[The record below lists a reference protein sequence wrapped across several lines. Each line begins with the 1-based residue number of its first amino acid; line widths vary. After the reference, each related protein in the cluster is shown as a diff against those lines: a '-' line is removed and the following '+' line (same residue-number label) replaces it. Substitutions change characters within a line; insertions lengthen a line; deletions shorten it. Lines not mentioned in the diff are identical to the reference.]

1 MCFCNWQEKQYE
13 PGIKKPDV
21 TCTCGQNDIISYCY
35 YIKHYIVK
43 QFLIFVKKEWLH
55 IWRDKRTL
63 FILIWMPIVQI
74 ILYGFA
80 LTNEVKNSNIA
91 IFDQSRDVSS
101 LAISDE
107 IAASRYFNLVKNVY
121 SYKDIGAT
129 FRRGTIRMAIVFPAN
144 FRYDL
149 LHSNKAQI
157 QLIADAS
164 DPNTANTLTNY
175 ATAIIINYQQ
185 SINQNEQLPYTI
197 NTQVRMLY
205 NPELKG
211 AYSFVPG
218 VMALVLMLVCCMMTS
233 IAIVK
238 EKEMGTMEV
247 LLVSPLKPF
256 RIIIAKTVP
265 YLFVSLLNIVC
276 ILLLSV
282 YVLGVPIVGSIWLLM
297 AESTLFTITSLSVGI
312 LISIFAQT
320 QQTAMFTAM
329 MSLFLPTLLF
339 SGFLFPIENMPI
351 PLQVISNV
359 VPSKWYYIII
369 KDIMIKGLGFGAVWQ
384 ETAILLAMTAFLL
397 GLSIYKFKIRLA

>member
-1 MCFCNWQEKQYE
+1 M
-13 PGIKKPDV
+13 
-21 TCTCGQNDIISYCY
+21 
-35 YIKHYIVK
+35 
-43 QFLIFVKKEWLH
+43 IFVKKEWLH
-55 IWRDKRTL
+55 IWRDRRTL

-91 IFDQSRDVSS
+91 VFDQSRDEAS
-101 LAISDE
+101 LKITDE
-107 IAASRYFNLVKNVY
+107 IAASRYFNLVKNVH
-121 SYKDIGAT
+121 SYDEIAKT
-129 FRRGTIRMAIVFPAN
+129 FRLGKIRMAIVFPAN
-144 FRYDL
+144 FRTDL
-149 LHSNKAQI
+149 LHTNSAEI

-175 ATAIIINYQQ
+175 ATSIINTYQQ
-185 SINQNEQLPYTI
+185 SINNNQQLPYTI
-197 NTQVRMLY
+197 KTQVRMLY
-205 NPELKG
+205 NPELNG

-218 VMALVLMLVCCMMTS
+218 VMALVLMLVCAMMTS

-247 LLVSPLKPF
+247 ILVSPLKPF

-265 YLFVSLLNIVC
+265 YLLVSLLNIVS

-282 YVLGVPIVGSIWLLM
+282 YVLNVPIVGNLFLLM

-312 LISIFAQT
+312 LISNSAKT
-320 QQTAMFTAM
+320 QQTAMFTSL

-339 SGFLFPIENMPI
+339 SGFLFPIENMPW

-359 VPSKWYYIII
+359 VPSKWFYIIV
-369 KDIMIKGLGFGAVWQ
+369 KDIMIKGLGFAYVWK
-384 ETAILLAMTAFLL
+384 ETLILVGMTTVLL
-397 GLSIYKFKIRLA
+397 SISIYKFKIRLA

>member
-1 MCFCNWQEKQYE
+1 M
-13 PGIKKPDV
+13 
-21 TCTCGQNDIISYCY
+21 
-35 YIKHYIVK
+35 K

-55 IWRDKRTL
+55 IWRDRRTL

-91 IFDQSRDVSS
+91 IFDQSRDVST
-101 LAISDE
+101 LQITDE

-121 SYKDIGAT
+121 SYNDIGKT
-129 FRRGTIRMAIVFPAN
+129 FRQGKIRMAIVFPKN

-149 LHSNKAQI
+149 LHSNRAQI

-175 ATAIIINYQQ
+175 AGAIINDYQQ
-185 SINQNEQLPYTI
+185 SLNQNQDLPYTI

-218 VMALVLMLVCCMMTS
+218 VMALVLMIVCAMMTS

-247 LLVSPLKPF
+247 ILVSPLKPF
-256 RIIIAKTVP
+256 RIIIAKTIP
-265 YLFVSLLNIVC
+265 YLVVSLFNIIC

-282 YVLGVPIVGSIWLLM
+282 YVLDVPIAGNLGLLM

-312 LISIFAQT
+312 LISNFAKT
-320 QQTAMFTAM
+320 QQTAMFTSL

-339 SGFLFPIENMPI
+339 SGFLFPIENMPV
-351 PLQVISNV
+351 PLQVISNI
-359 VPSKWYYIII
+359 VPSKWYYIIV
-369 KDIMIKGLGFGAVWQ
+369 KDVMIKGLGFGAVWQ
-384 ETAILLAMTAFLL
+384 ETLILVAMTTVLL
-397 GLSIYKFKIRLA
+397 GISIYKFKIRLV

>member
-1 MCFCNWQEKQYE
+1 M
-13 PGIKKPDV
+13 
-21 TCTCGQNDIISYCY
+21 
-35 YIKHYIVK
+35 K

-55 IWRDKRTL
+55 IWRDRRTL

-91 IFDQSRDVSS
+91 IFDQSRDVST
-101 LAISDE
+101 LQITDE

-121 SYKDIGAT
+121 SYNDIGKT
-129 FRRGTIRMAIVFPAN
+129 FRQGKIRMAIVFPKN

-149 LHSNKAQI
+149 LHSNRAQI

-175 ATAIIINYQQ
+175 AGAIINDYQQ
-185 SINQNEQLPYTI
+185 SLNQNQDLPYTI

-218 VMALVLMLVCCMMTS
+218 VMALVLMIVCAMMTS

-247 LLVSPLKPF
+247 ILVSPLKPF
-256 RIIIAKTVP
+256 RIIIAKTIP
-265 YLFVSLLNIVC
+265 YLVVSLFNIIC

-282 YVLGVPIVGSIWLLM
+282 YVLDVPIAGNLGLLM

-312 LISIFAQT
+312 LISNFAKT
-320 QQTAMFTAM
+320 QQTAMFTSL

-339 SGFLFPIENMPI
+339 SGFLFPIENMPV
-351 PLQVISNV
+351 PLQVISNI
-359 VPSKWYYIII
+359 VPSKWYYIIV
-369 KDIMIKGLGFGAVWQ
+369 KDVMIKGLGFGAVWQ
-384 ETAILLAMTAFLL
+384 ETLILVAMTTVLL
-397 GLSIYKFKIRLA
+397 GISIYKFKIRLA